1 MDKISFYN
9 ISVPFEGY
17 SLLYN
22 TMSDSLIAFTNEEY
36 SVIEPLLN
44 NLAAFS
50 EEYPLL
56 YSEMKK
62 AGFIIDN
69 YDEKELVKFNNKLC
83 VYENR
88 SYHLTINPT
97 LDCNLKCWYCS
108 TEYAQA
114 IHHGGMS

>member
-108 TEYAQA
+108 TEY
-114 IHHGGMS
+114 GS

>member
-1 MDKISFYN
+1 MEKR
-9 ISVPFEGY
+9 EKH
-17 SLLYN
+17 LYN

-62 AGFIIDN
+62 AWRTTDDMRN
-69 YDEKELVKFNNKLC
+69 WKEVILPDKSDVAVARLGNFP
-83 VYENR
+83 
-88 SYHLTINPT
+88 H
-97 LDCNLKCWYCS
+97 
-108 TEYAQA
+108 
-114 IHHGGMS
+114 

>member
-62 AGFIIDN
+62 AGF
-69 YDEKELVKFNNKLC
+69 
-83 VYENR
+83 
-88 SYHLTINPT
+88 SLTIMMRKS
-97 LDCNLKCWYCS
+97 L
-108 TEYAQA
+108 
-114 IHHGGMS
+114 

>member
-50 EEYPLL
+50 EASFL
-56 YSEMKK
+56 SK
-62 AGFIIDN
+62 FIP
-69 YDEKELVKFNNKLC
+69 K
-83 VYENR
+83 
-88 SYHLTINPT
+88 
-97 LDCNLKCWYCS
+97 
-108 TEYAQA
+108 
-114 IHHGGMS
+114 

>member
-69 YDEKELVKFNNKLC
+69 YDEKELVKFNN
-83 VYENR
+83 
-88 SYHLTINPT
+88 
-97 LDCNLKCWYCS
+97 LKSATYRV
-108 TEYAQA
+108 
-114 IHHGGMS
+114 